1 MTLEKTQLN
10 EDIQFLLKDVNK
22 PLAVVDLSGTI
33 YKANHRFIESFGIGQ
48 QSNIRDVIAEQSL
61 LTMNDMLKQISDKKR
76 MTVEIQMKLH
86 KDQCC
91 VKVSVLYDETASKVI
106 MLFDLSLINKKRLDI
121 HWGSAF
127 IQSDSLF
134 IISDQEGIIKDM
146 NELSI
151 ELFDI
156 SHEYFIGKTIDH
168 VLELFSEKTLK
179 IEKFKQQIAE
189 EGHIETIQQYIHP
202 SEHIRYYKIA
212 SFKDDETNLI
222 LTKITDFTEKTML
235 KQQLAHKGSLLEV
248 GQLAASIAHEI
259 RNPITTL
266 KGFTQLLKAT
276 ANDETL
282 KYLNVIDDEIQ
293 RMELILSEMLFL
305 SKPSSFEKEIISV
318 HTLLSDIIRVI
329 YPKATLESIMIVQD
343 FEFEGEPSL
352 FAEEGKLKQVLL
364 NLLKN
369 GLEAMQP
376 GGTLSIYTKKS
387 GQNKINIV
395 IEDTGKGIDENHL
408 KQIFMPYFTTR
419 SSGTG
424 LGLPFVL
431 KTVEDQGGTISV
443 TSELG
448 KGTKFILSFPIAE
461 KDKTITE
468 EEKKKF
474 VTK

>member
-1 MTLEKTQLN
+1 MTLEKTQIN

-33 YKANHRFIESFGIGQ
+33 YQANDRFIESFGIGK
-48 QSNIRDVIAEQSL
+48 QSNMKNVIADQSL
-61 LTMNDMLKQISDKKR
+61 LTMNDMLTQISDKKR
-76 MTVEIQMKLH
+76 MTLDLQMKLQ
-86 KDQCC
+86 KDQCS
-91 VKVSVLYDETASKVI
+91 VRVSVLYDESASSMI

-121 HWGSAF
+121 HWGSSF

-146 NELSI
+146 NELSH
-151 ELFDI
+151 ELFDVP
-156 SHEYFIGKTIDH
+156 HEHFIGGTIDH
-168 VLELFSEKTLK
+168 VLELFSEKTLN
-179 IEKFKQQIAE
+179 IEKYKQQVAE
-189 EGHIETIQQYIHP
+189 DGHIETIQQYIHP

-212 SFKDDETNLI
+212 SFKDDETNLT
-222 LTKITDFTEKTML
+222 LTKITDHTEKTML

-276 ANDETL
+276 ASEETL
-282 KYLNVIDDEIQ
+282 NYLNVIDDEIQ

-305 SKPSSFEKEIISV
+305 SKPSSFEKENISV
-318 HTLLSDIIRVI
+318 NTLLSDIIRVI
-329 YPKATLESIMIVQD
+329 YPKATLESIMIVQNFD
-343 FEFEGEPSL
+343 FGGEPYL
-352 FAEEGKLKQVLL
+352 LGEEGKLKQVLL

-431 KTVEDQGGTISV
+431 KTVEDHGGTISV

-448 KGTKFILSFPIAE
+448 KGTKFILAFPIIETDKRIPEGE
-461 KDKTITE
+461 KNEI
-468 EEKKKF
+468 